1 VIRFVAIFALAGV
14 VGCSSQERIAENTTV
29 ILKAVRSAREDLY
42 VIAQEH
48 PDVLPQLKAVSDK
61 LMVAVDAAY
70 SIEVD
75 LPGVED
81 QHEYLDTFTT
91 IAFYVGGAIIVSV
104 IGFILWRSGFLNA
117 VAMLMPARKREDPK

>member
-1 VIRFVAIFALAGV
+1 MMRLAVILAALLM
-14 VGCSSQERIAENTTV
+14 VGCSAQERIAENTTV

-70 SIEVD
+70 DTDIALS
-75 LPGVED
+75 GVTDE
-81 QHEYLDTFTT
+81 HPYLDTITT
-91 IAFYVGGAIIVSV
+91 TAFYVGGAVIVSGV
-104 IGFILWRSGFLNA
+104 GFVLWRSGFLNA
-117 VAMLMPARKREDPK
+117 VALLLPKRKDKP